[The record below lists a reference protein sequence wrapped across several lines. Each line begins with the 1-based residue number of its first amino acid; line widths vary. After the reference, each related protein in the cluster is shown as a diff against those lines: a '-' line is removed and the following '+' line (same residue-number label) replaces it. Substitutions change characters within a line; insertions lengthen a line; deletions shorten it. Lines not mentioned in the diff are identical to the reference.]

1 MITLITSKKLGGYK
15 IMRNTVLIHINSEAL
30 LISYS
35 VCSVFVGL
43 AKTLQPITLIFLYLA
58 KGSLSHRLN
67 GFKHETT
74 GELHHSN
81 PSQKYPQNIWSH
93 MWMLSKIGKN
103 VLIKNYRDKKEVID
117 AVVTSTFIPY
127 FSGLLPPRYRKRR
140 FIDGGF
146 SKNQGGHHVL

>member
-1 MITLITSKKLGGYK
+1 
-15 IMRNTVLIHINSEAL
+15 
-30 LISYS
+30 
-35 VCSVFVGL
+35 
-43 AKTLQPITLIFLYLA
+43 
-58 KGSLSHRLN
+58 
-67 GFKHETT
+67 
-74 GELHHSN
+74 
-81 PSQKYPQNIWSH
+81 
-93 MWMLSKIGKN
+93 MLSKIKIGKN